1 MAVAILEMASLIT
14 YDYCRN
20 WRGGEN
26 EVIAPPPPDKQLHH
40 DQLSVKSAML
50 EIMQNLK
57 P

>member
-1 MAVAILEMASLIT
+1 MAAAILEMPSLIT

-26 EVIAPPPPDKQLHH
+26 EVIAPLPDKQLHH